1 MADLVEKRTKSAFQ
15 KGFRALR
22 SAGRLRAC
30 TAPGHTPDPLFPP
43 HNAILNSSGCGSE
56 QDKQSSG
63 LFGGSPA
70 AGMLPE
76 KDIPGQ
82 RRFFRGQ
89 RRTDTRRSS
98 VLQAVDRSRA
108 NSPVDCLA
116 AALPQACCRKRISP
130 DSAAFSAGSAAPTRD
145 DPQFF
150 RLWIGA
156 GQTVQWTV
164 WRQPCRRHAAGKGY
178 PRTAPLF
185 PRAAPHRHATILSSS
200 GCGSEQGFSPRDG

>member
-1 MADLVEKRTKSAFQ
+1 MAVLVEKRVSSAFQ

-22 SAGRLRAC
+22 SAGRLRTC
-30 TAPGHTPDPLFPP
+30 TAPGHTPDPLFSP
-43 HNAILNSSGCGSE
+43 H
-56 QDKQSSG
+56 
-63 LFGGSPA
+63 
-70 AGMLPE
+70 
-76 KDIPGQ
+76 
-82 RRFFRGQ
+82 
-89 RRTDTRRSS
+89 TTRSS

-116 AALPQACCRKRISP
+116 AALLQACCRKRISP
-130 DSAAFSAGSAAPTRD
+130 DSAAFSAGSAAPTRN

-164 WRQPCRRHAAGKGY
+164 WRQPCRRHAAGKGH

-200 GCGSEQGFSPRDG
+200 GCGSEQGFSPRGG